1 MNRICTACYID
12 AEIQEYE
19 GHPLINALP
28 PINSPEQTAKLL
40 FRYPK
45 ITDEERALPGHI
57 KRHAMMRILDKF
69 LYPTK
74 AHSQL
79 EQMISGMIRSGYL
92 SRNIADKSY
101 VESLNAVDRVKSV
114 KSRRNAGNEA
124 LVSSVI
130 GCSGA
135 GKSTAVEAILN
146 SYEQAILHPDY
157 QHVQLVWLKLECPH
171 DGSVKSLCIN
181 FFRAVDEALNTDYQ
195 ETYVKPRSSAESLL
209 GDIARVAAL
218 HSIGILVIDEIQ
230 HLDHFKSGG
239 SDRILNFFV
248 ALTNVIKIPV
258 LFVGTPKANQIFSPT
273 MRSARRAAQFGSLN
287 WGRFNRSTQPQ
298 KDDEWEKFF
307 ARLWKL
313 QWFQSPVPLTDGI
326 RDLFWEYTQGIA
338 HIAVVL
344 FYLCQVRAVI
354 VGKELIDRKLV
365 EKVYNEELSI
375 VHPMI
380 NALRGGREE
389 EILKYA
395 DLDLPLKE
403 VLVLAEGSDEVIEDA
418 LEQDESS
425 LSSDKQS
432 QLVAL
437 LKQFNI
443 GSDLAP
449 ILAKQ
454 AMEQFPNE
462 DLFGLVAKVKEL
474 KDPTPQIK
482 KKKQK
487 KELGY
492 TPVYISNDLR
502 IMRDDDPEFTY
513 QNLVKGGVVIDLM
526 QYMS

>member
-1 MNRICTACYID
+1 MNRIRTACYID

-40 FRYPK
+40 YRYPK

-209 GDIARVAAL
+209 
-218 HSIGILVIDEIQ
+218 
-230 HLDHFKSGG
+230 
-239 SDRILNFFV
+239 
-248 ALTNVIKIPV
+248 
-258 LFVGTPKANQIFSPT
+258 
-273 MRSARRAAQFGSLN
+273 
-287 WGRFNRSTQPQ
+287 
-298 KDDEWEKFF
+298 
-307 ARLWKL
+307 
-313 QWFQSPVPLTDGI
+313 
-326 RDLFWEYTQGIA
+326 
-338 HIAVVL
+338 
-344 FYLCQVRAVI
+344 
-354 VGKELIDRKLV
+354 
-365 EKVYNEELSI
+365 
-375 VHPMI
+375 
-380 NALRGGREE
+380 
-389 EILKYA
+389 
-395 DLDLPLKE
+395 
-403 VLVLAEGSDEVIEDA
+403 
-418 LEQDESS
+418 
-425 LSSDKQS
+425 
-432 QLVAL
+432 
-437 LKQFNI
+437 
-443 GSDLAP
+443 
-449 ILAKQ
+449 
-454 AMEQFPNE
+454 
-462 DLFGLVAKVKEL
+462 
-474 KDPTPQIK
+474 
-482 KKKQK
+482 
-487 KELGY
+487 
-492 TPVYISNDLR
+492 
-502 IMRDDDPEFTY
+502 
-513 QNLVKGGVVIDLM
+513 
-526 QYMS
+526 